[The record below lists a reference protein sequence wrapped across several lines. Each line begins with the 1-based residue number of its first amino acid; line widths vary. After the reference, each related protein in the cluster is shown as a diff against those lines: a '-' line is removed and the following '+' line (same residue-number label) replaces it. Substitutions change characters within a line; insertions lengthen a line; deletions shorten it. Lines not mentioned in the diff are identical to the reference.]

1 MSDALYRRTQ
11 HACRICM
18 GPVLAGEKEFIC
30 AVCDAASIV
39 VSGICGC
46 GIEVAGSRRGLGFRC
61 AVNLER
67 SPQSPAAVV
76 ILFGKIEE

>member
-1 MSDALYRRTQ
+1 MSDALYRRTE
-11 HACRICM
+11 HACRACM
-18 GPVLAGEKEFIC
+18 GPILAGEDGFLC
-30 AVCDAASIV
+30 AVCDAASRV

-61 AVNLER
+61 VTNLER
-67 SPQSPAAVV
+67 SPQSPAGVV